1 MRRSLAMLLLLS
13 AAVAAS
19 AQMIDKDHRYAVTFR
34 HSSGDDERFTFAIK
48 VHDKLTGEMV
58 NVPELIATAE
68 ERVRASVS
76 GRSANFVVT
85 AKAHADGRAEVTL
98 EAMRNGN
105 LVDASVV
112 TYAPPE
118 SLLPQK
124 DVTIAFDGTDIRYA
138 LVALAREVKVK
149 VGFSRGVKGK
159 VTIPRTTLPFRE
171 ALELILAQVGG
182 RYVIA
187 DKNMILVSR

>member
-1 MRRSLAMLLLLS
+1 MRRSFAVLLLLS

-19 AQMIDKDHRYAVTFR
+19 AQIEKDHRYAVTFR
-34 HSSGDDERFTFAIK
+34 HSLGDDERFTFAIK
-48 VHDKLTGEMV
+48 VHDKLTGEVV

-85 AKAHADGRAEVTL
+85 AKGHADGRAEVTL
-98 EAMRNGN
+98 EAMRNGI

-112 TYAPPE
+112 TYVPPE
-118 SLLPQK
+118 LLLPQK

-138 LVALAREVKVK
+138 LVALAREVKVRI
-149 VGFSRGVKGK
+149 GFARGVKGK
-159 VTIPRTTLPFRE
+159 VTIPRTTLPFRD

-182 RYVIA
+182 NYVVA
-187 DKNMILVSR
+187 DKNVILVSR